1 MITNPP
7 LSFSEAI
14 NKFMNQIFQFHGRS
28 RRSEYWKTM
37 LLVWLINIVLTPFI
51 GILADIATIPLT
63 FRRLHDTG
71 KSGWVWGIYKILQFV
86 FLASLFYHYISDY
99 WTETLAWK
107 YGIGAF
113 VILIYKIVLLIFLC
127 QDSNS
132 NRNKYGESLKYIN
145 DEICS

>member
-71 KSGWVWGIYKILQFV
+71 KSGWVWGIYKILQFI
-86 FLASLFYHYISDY
+86 FLVSLMISIYNDD
-99 WTETLAWK
+99 WTDTLVWK
-107 YGIGAF
+107 YCTWVL
-113 VILIYKIVLLIFLC
+113 VILIYKIVLLFFLC

-145 DEICS
+145 DEVCS